1 MGRLNYIWEQL
12 RRRYFDEDGAITI
25 DWIVMTAALVMLGLA
40 MAFTVNANIPGLAQQ
55 ISKSLSTIEIN
66 D

>member
-1 MGRLNYIWEQL
+1 MDRLINLWEQL
-12 RRRYFDEDGAITI
+12 RRRYLDEDGAVTI

-55 ISKSLSTIEIN
+55 ISKSLSTFEI
-66 D
+66 DG